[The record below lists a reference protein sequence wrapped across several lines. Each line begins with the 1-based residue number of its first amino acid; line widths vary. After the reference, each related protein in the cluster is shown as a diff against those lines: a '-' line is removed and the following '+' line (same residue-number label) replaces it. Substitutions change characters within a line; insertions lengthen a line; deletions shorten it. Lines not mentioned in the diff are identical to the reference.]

1 MSSRSLRKCGS
12 RTITAILVLWLCG
25 HSLSSGGQAGHSYYP
40 DDASK
45 NSTPEEQGV
54 DSKCLVAMLRDI
66 QSAKLD
72 LHSLLI
78 VRNGY
83 TVAEVYWEPYHKET
97 THDIK
102 SASKSIMS
110 ALVGIAIE
118 KKYLKGLN
126 QRITEYFPEYVD
138 ESLKKDISL
147 RDLLTMRSGLN
158 WQERRRPIPV

>member
-1 MSSRSLRKCGS
+1 MSSRSLRKYGS
-12 RTITAILVLWLCG
+12 RTIIAFFVLWLCG

-40 DDASK
+40 DDAWRT
-45 NSTPEEQGV
+45 STPEEQGV

-78 VRNGY
+78 IRNGY
-83 TVAEVYWEPYHKET
+83 TIAEVYWEPYHKET

-110 ALVGIAIE
+110 ALVGIALE
-118 KKYLKGLN
+118 RRCLKGLD
-126 QRITEYFPEYVD
+126 QKITEFFPEYVD
-138 ESLKKDISL
+138 EPLKRTFVCVIS
-147 RDLLTMRSGLN
+147 
-158 WQERRRPIPV
+158 